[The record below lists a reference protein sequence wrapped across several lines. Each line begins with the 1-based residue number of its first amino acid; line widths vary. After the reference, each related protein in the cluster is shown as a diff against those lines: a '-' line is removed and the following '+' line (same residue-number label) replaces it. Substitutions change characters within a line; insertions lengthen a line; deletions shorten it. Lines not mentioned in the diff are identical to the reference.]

1 MISLLHHRY
10 PIRRIAFSL
19 LTTALLVAFQT
30 RTAAVEA
37 PAWQISDPSIV
48 NPESVYYSAEE
59 DVIFVSNVV
68 GDELTKDGQGW
79 ISKISPEGQLID
91 AKWVEG
97 LNAPHGMRAH
107 QGQLWVADIDELV
120 AIDLQTAQIISK
132 IKIPGATFLNDVAIA
147 EDGRVFVSDTL
158 NSKIYMVHNGQVSSF
173 AGQLDLESPN
183 GLLVQNNQLIVA
195 AWGPMQDPATFS
207 TKRPGHL
214 YAIDL
219 AAPNKDLIVRNP
231 LGNLDGVESTVMG
244 NLLVSDYNAGEV
256 FQVDRNTGKSH
267 KVLSGLEASA
277 DIGYIPERNLLL
289 VPNLTQST
297 ITAYQLPHETSSP

>member
-1 MISLLHHRY
+1 MISLLHNRY
-10 PIRRIAFSL
+10 PIRQVAFSL
-19 LTTALLVAFQT
+19 LTTALLVALQT

-48 NPESVYYSAEE
+48 NPESVYYSAEA

-68 GDELTKDGQGW
+68 GGELTKDGQGW
-79 ISKISPEGQLID
+79 ISKISPEGRLLE

-97 LNAPHGMRAH
+97 LNAPHGMRSH

-120 AIDLQTAQIISK
+120 AIDLQTGRIISK

-158 NSKIYMVHNGQVSSF
+158 NNEIYMVHNDQISSF

-195 AWGPMQDPATFS
+195 AWGPIQDPDTFS
-207 TKRPGHL
+207 TERLGHL

-219 AAPNKDLIVRNP
+219 TTPEKDLIVRKP
-231 LGNLDGVESTVMG
+231 LGNLDGVESTAMG
-244 NLLVSDYNAGEV
+244 NLLVSDYNAGDV
-256 FQVDRNTGKSH
+256 FRVDRNMGKSH

-297 ITAYQLPHETSSP
+297 ITAYQIPHETSSP